1 MANVSAAQVKEL
13 REKTGAGMMDA
24 KNALVD
30 CDGDME
36 AAQDWLRKKGLSQA
50 QKKSSRATAEG
61 LVATHTDGNTG
72 AIVEVNAETDF
83 VARNEHFQEFVG
95 QVVKLATQVDD
106 IEALKNQDYG
116 NGNNVADTLTDLIAT
131 VGENMQLRRMQ
142 RFNVENGVV
151 CSYVHSPIAPGLGT
165 IGVLVALE
173 SEGDTAKL
181 EELGRK
187 LAMHIAAAYPRF
199 VATDDVDQAT
209 LEKEKEFQREQA
221 RESGKPEDIIEKMIE
236 GRMRKF
242 YEEICLL
249 EQTYVIDNETRVSDV
264 LKNAEAEV
272 GAPVRIRAF
281 ERFQLGEG
289 IESGE
294 DGGESQD
301 NVA

>member
-1 MANVSAAQVKEL
+1 MTNVSAAQVKEL

-30 CDGDME
+30 CEGDME

-61 LVATHTDGNTG
+61 LVATHTDGKTG

-83 VARNEHFQEFVG
+83 VARNENFQEFVG
-95 QVVKLATQVDD
+95 QVVKLATGVN
-106 IEALKNQDYG
+106 ELEELKNRDYG
-116 NGNNVADTLTDLIAT
+116 QGKSVADALTDLIAT
-131 VGENMQLRRMQ
+131 VGENMQLRRMK
-142 RFNVENGVV
+142 RYDVDNGVV

-187 LAMHIAAAYPRF
+187 LAMHIAAAYPNF
-199 VATDDVDQAT
+199 VSTEDVDQAT
-209 LEKEKEFQREQA
+209 LEKEKNFQREQA

-249 EQTYVIDNETRVSDV
+249 EQTYVIDNETKVADV

-272 GAPVRIRAF
+272 GAPVRIAAF

-289 IESGE
+289 MESGE
-294 DGGESQD
+294 GEDSQD
-301 NVA
+301 DVA